1 MSIKKENIKI
11 GVVDYGM
18 GNIMSVF
25 NALTFLG
32 YTNLEL
38 VESSKKI
45 ANSEV
50 LILPGVGAF
59 SDAMVNLENRD
70 LIAPLNQHVLEK
82 KKPIL
87 GICLGMQLFLD
98 YSHEGIGASGLGWI
112 PGEVIRFDLNKK
124 FRVPHMGWD
133 NIIIKKECDFFN
145 SVNTEDDFYFVHSY
159 YVNCSEQ
166 FIIAE
171 CDYGIKFTA
180 AIQSNNLV
188 AFQFHPEK
196 SHTNGLILLE
206 NSINNLSSKYN
217 A

>member
-1 MSIKKENIKI
+1 MSIKKENIRI

-25 NALTFLG
+25 NALNFLG
-32 YTNLEL
+32 YTDLKL
-38 VESSKKI
+38 VESAKEI
-45 ANSEV
+45 ENSQV

-59 SDAMVNLENRD
+59 SDAMVNLQDRR
-70 LIAPLNQHVLEK
+70 LIEPLNRHALKK

-98 YSHEGIGASGLGWI
+98 YSHEGIGAEGLGWI
-112 PGEVIRFDLNKK
+112 PGEVIRLDLDDS

-133 NIIIKKECDFFN
+133 SIIMKRECDFFN
-145 SVNTEDDFYFVHSY
+145 GVNIQDDFYFVHSY
-159 YVNCSEQ
+159 YVNCDEQ

-171 CDYGIKFTA
+171 CDYGKKFTA
-180 AIQSNNLV
+180 AIQNNNLL

-196 SHTNGLILLE
+196 SHTNGLKLLE
-206 NSINNLSSKYN
+206 NSINKMSLKYN